1 MNTSILITI
10 IGTILLIIGIAAGVL
25 ELAIRCKSYRKD
37 LERLWLERTDLV
49 KLYSYVQ
56 DLRLGD
62 IRTINI
68 VGKCVVKDMEHLADA
83 KQTLDNTLKVL
94 EKSTGPECVE
104 IISGMRGMISTI
116 DIVLEDRKQ
125 INETLGEYIQT
136 SIAGHDRSMENM
148 RKCYPEVMK
157 EYDNETKYQ

>member
-10 IGTILLIIGIAAGVL
+10 IGTILLIIGLATGVL
-25 ELAIRCKSYRKD
+25 ELVIRCRGYRKD
-37 LERLWLERTDLV
+37 LEYLRSERADLV
-49 KLYSYVQ
+49 KLYAYAQ

-68 VGKCVVKDMEHLADA
+68 IGKCMVKDMEHLTDA
-83 KQTLDNTLKVL
+83 KQTLNHALKVL
-94 EKSTGPECVE
+94 EKSTDPEGVE
-104 IISGMRGMISTI
+104 ITSGMRGMISTI

-125 INETLGEYIQT
+125 VNETLGEYIQT